1 MKKFILDCGDTKLD
15 LSKRTHIMGVLNV
28 TPDSFYDG
36 GRYFNIEEAVE
47 RALELESEGADIIDI
62 GGESS
67 RPGADPVDIEEELHR
82 TIPVIERLMG
92 RISIPVSIDTRKSE
106 VAEKAIHEGARI
118 VNDISGLHHDPNMAP
133 LIAELNVPVVIMH
146 MKGTPKNMQKN
157 PVYTDLIEEIQSS
170 LKASAQIG
178 IDAGIPKTHIIVD
191 PGIGFGKTWEDNF
204 VILRHLEEFKK
215 LGFPLLMGVSRKSF
229 IGKVLDLNEEER
241 LFGTAA
247 AVAASVLNGTHIVR
261 VHDVKEMAQVVKI
274 IDQIRGKTDQER
286 GWAKP

>member
-1 MKKFILDCGDTKLD
+1 
-15 LSKRTHIMGVLNV
+15 
-28 TPDSFYDG
+28 
-36 GRYFNIEEAVE
+36 
-47 RALELESEGADIIDI
+47 LESEGADIIDI

-82 TIPVIERLMG
+82 TIPVIERLIG

-118 VNDISGLHHDPNMAP
+118 VNDISGLRHDPNMAP
-133 LIAELNVPVVIMH
+133 LIAKLNVPVVIMH

-157 PVYTDLIEEIQSS
+157 PAYTDLIEEIQSA

-178 IDAGIPKTHIIVD
+178 IDAGISKTHIIVD

-204 VILRHLEEFKK
+204 VILRNLEEFKK

-229 IGKVLDLNEEER
+229 IGKALNIEVNER
-241 LFGTAA
+241 LAGSL
-247 AVAASVLNGTHIVR
+247 AVALYLVKQGVEFIR

-274 IDQIRGKTDQER
+274 IDQIRGKTD
-286 GWAKP
+286 